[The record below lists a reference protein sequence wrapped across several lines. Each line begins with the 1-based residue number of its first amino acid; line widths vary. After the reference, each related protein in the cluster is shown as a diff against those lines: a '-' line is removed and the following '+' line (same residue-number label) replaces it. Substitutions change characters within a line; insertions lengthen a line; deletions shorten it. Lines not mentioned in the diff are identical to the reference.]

1 MVKFSL
7 KIICVTLY
15 SISLLFVACDSG
27 KGKNENSVDN
37 IVNKSEFEFEER
49 LYKKAL
55 LDGDKHTAINSVN
68 RMLLMDST
76 LLHFHDTLALLYFA
90 SNNMIGS
97 INHAKIALKNAPDNL
112 KMLELLAFMEQN
124 SGDFDGAIE
133 KFTRLFQVTQEYK
146 YKYQLAS
153 VYYYKGDDKSA
164 NKIAD
169 DILAENLP
177 DNIVV
182 DLSTPDGRNQDVS
195 INAASYFVKANLT
208 ENKNLMKS
216 YLNKALKIQPNFQTA
231 AYMLEELEVQIK
243 MENIKQMEQKLRK

>member
-1 MVKFSL
+1 MVNFSF
-7 KIICVTLY
+7 KIICVTFY
-15 SISLLFVACDSG
+15 SISMLLIACNS
-27 KGKNENSVDN
+27 GKNENAKSVDN
-37 IVNKSEFEFEER
+37 IVDNTDFIFEEK
-49 LYKKAL
+49 LYKQAL
-55 LDGDKHTAINSVN
+55 MDGDKHTAINSVN

-124 SGDFDGAIE
+124 SGEFDGAIE

-182 DLSTPDGRNQDVS
+182 DLSTPDGRNQNVS

-216 YLNKALKIQPNFQTA
+216 YLMKALKIQPDFQTA
-231 AYMLEELEVQIK
+231 SYMLEELEVQIK
-243 MENIKQMEQKLRK
+243 MDNIKQMEQKLRK